1 MKMTW
6 GFVLQSEQAEKL
18 AVYNQKEKDKMNEF
32 RRMMGL
38 PEED

>member
-1 MKMTW
+1 M
-6 GFVLQSEQAEKL
+6 QSEQAEKL
-18 AVYNQKEKDKMNEF
+18 AAYNQKEKEKMNAF